1 TRFAISAKPVGRNFG
16 FAIRP
21 LISDQDG
28 MRADLHNGPGGR
40 RPRFCMRRN
49 WNWLPD
55 WHVEQDLGKIVY
67 RTASGLASV
76 AGVALVG
83 HWLYC
88 PRSNLGQPSLRGR
101 QTAGAY
107 HLRPRR
113 IPTLV
118 NPRFSS
124 QRLALDMWSTVNN
137 RSHRADNMNPSMRG
151 R

>member
-1 TRFAISAKPVGRNFG
+1 MGCARIFIMGPEGDDLASACVGIG
-16 FAIRP
+16 I
-21 LISDQDG
+21 
-28 MRADLHNGPGGR
+28 
-40 RPRFCMRRN
+40 
-49 WNWLPD
+49 WLPD

-76 AGVALVG
+76 SGVALVG
-83 HWLYC
+83 HWLCC

-101 QTAGAY
+101 QSDPTAGAY

-137 RSHRADNMNPSMRG
+137 RSHRADNMNPSM
-151 R
+151 